1 MWAKTKP
8 EFVKKVALTDFE
20 YEGKKP
26 YDGDDL
32 KKFGFPERRQDSIYI
47 YFKKIADYR
56 ETINKASK
64 L

>member
-26 YDGDDL
+26 YDVDDL
-32 KKFGFPERRQDSIYI
+32 KKFGFPDEEPSFHFIL
-47 YFKKIADYR
+47 KKITDYS